1 MLEILR
7 TNPGNIDFINLVRH
21 LDDEL
26 ASIDG
31 RDHSFY
37 NQFNKTDSLKHVV
50 VAYHN
55 NESIGCGAVKEFS
68 QHTAEIKRMYVSP
81 ESRGKGVAAKILS
94 ELEKW
99 ALELNYTKCILETGK
114 KHPDAIALYEKCGY
128 ILIPNYGQYI
138 NMEKSICFE
147 KIISK

>member
-1 MLEILR
+1 MLEIVR
-7 TNPGNIDFINLVRH
+7 TNSDNKDFIYLVKF
-21 LDDEL
+21 LDAEL

-37 NQFNKTDSLKHVV
+37 NQFNKIDSLKHVI

-55 NESIGCGAVKEFS
+55 KKPVGCGAVKEFD
-68 QHTAEIKRMYVSP
+68 QDTAEIKRMYVST
-81 ESRGKGVAAKILS
+81 ELRGKGVATKILS

-99 ALELNYTKCILETGK
+99 ALELSYSKCILETGI
-114 KHPDAIALYEKCGY
+114 KHPDAVALYKKCGY
-128 ILIPNYGQYI
+128 KVIPNYGQYI